1 MSVELNV
8 VHLALLWAGLSL
20 IAWAIKAL
28 AAMLVAG
35 NGPGATVGRAVL
47 NVSI

>member
-1 MSVELNV
+1 MSVELNI

-20 IAWAIKAL
+20 VAWAIKAL
-28 AAMLVAG
+28 AAMLVSGGGAG
-35 NGPGATVGRAVL
+35 APVGKAIL